1 VESSD
6 SDSFGYLKSNKGF
19 LGVVGAGDV
28 LGNTNFLTV
37 ELISGAE
44 RTGAPEFL
52 MSLETGNGCL
62 GEGVINTS
70 QMR

>member
-1 VESSD
+1 
-6 SDSFGYLKSNKGF
+6 
-19 LGVVGAGDV
+19 V